1 MVGWSFFRA
10 NASFECVENSL
21 TEMGEKMRASR
32 IYISSHVD
40 ARVVVVETSR
50 PPTRMAPKK
59 AAAQKGLPAADTA
72 EEEEEEEDDFDDD
85 DDADLMHHRTE
96 DDDDDDEE
104 LIVSAVKQWKTA
116 MKPVVYLNA
125 ALSAIAIAFLAQE
138 TAFLSVPIGI
148 LGLLA
153 CATWAWSLNPSSSSS
168 SSSSSKSE
176 DVFKRGGGLGATT
189 AATKKLALTCVVL
202 DGTVATRLAI
212 GTLFANGTMVTR
224 MVTMATLFGA
234 HGVGY
239 WEMYARAKAIG
250 KVHN

>member
-1 MVGWSFFRA
+1 
-10 NASFECVENSL
+10 
-21 TEMGEKMRASR
+21 
-32 IYISSHVD
+32 
-40 ARVVVVETSR
+40 
-50 PPTRMAPKK
+50 MAPKK
-59 AAAQKGLPAADTA
+59 AAAQKGLFPAADTA
-72 EEEEEEEDDFDDD
+72 EEEEEEDDFDDD
-85 DDADLMHHRTE
+85 DDADAHRRTE
-96 DDDDDDEE
+96 DDDDEE
-104 LIVSAVKQWKTA
+104 LVSAVKQWKTA

-153 CATWAWSLNPSSSSS
+153 CATWAWSLNPSSSS
-168 SSSSSKSE
+168 KSE

-202 DGTVATRLAI
+202 DGTVATTSLAI
-212 GTLFANGTMVTR
+212 GTFFANGTMVTR

-250 KVHN
+250 KVLN

>member
-1 MVGWSFFRA
+1 
-10 NASFECVENSL
+10 
-21 TEMGEKMRASR
+21 
-32 IYISSHVD
+32 
-40 ARVVVVETSR
+40 
-50 PPTRMAPKK
+50 MAPKK
-59 AAAQKGLPAADTA
+59 AAAQQKGLFPAADTA
-72 EEEEEEEDDFDDD
+72 EEEEEDDDDDFDDD
-85 DDADLMHHRTE
+85 DDAIDAHHHRRTD

-153 CATWAWSLNPSSSSS
+153 CATWGWSLNPSSSS
-168 SSSSSKSE
+168 KSGG
-176 DVFKRGGGLGATT
+176 VFKRGGGLGATT

-202 DGTVATRLAI
+202 DGTVATTSLAI
-212 GTLFANGTMVTR
+212 GTFFANGTMVTR
-224 MVTMATLFGA
+224 AVTMATLFGA

-250 KVHN
+250 KVLN

>member
-1 MVGWSFFRA
+1 
-10 NASFECVENSL
+10 
-21 TEMGEKMRASR
+21 MRA
-32 IYISSHVD
+32 YISSHVD
-40 ARVVVVETSR
+40 ARVVVVETSLR
-50 PPTRMAPKK
+50 RRLRMAPKK
-59 AAAQKGLPAADTA
+59 AAAQQKGLFPAADTA
-72 EEEEEEEDDFDDD
+72 EEEEEEEEDDD
-85 DDADLMHHRTE
+85 DF

-153 CATWAWSLNPSSSSS
+153 CATWGWSLNPSSSS
-168 SSSSSKSE
+168 KSGG
-176 DVFKRGGGLGATT
+176 VFKRGGGLGATT

-202 DGTVATRLAI
+202 DGTVATTSLAI
-212 GTLFANGTMVTR
+212 GTFFANGTMVTR
-224 MVTMATLFGA
+224 AVTMATLFGA

-250 KVHN
+250 KVLN

>member
-1 MVGWSFFRA
+1 
-10 NASFECVENSL
+10 
-21 TEMGEKMRASR
+21 MRA
-32 IYISSHVD
+32 YISSHVD
-40 ARVVVVETSR
+40 ARVVVVETSLR
-50 PPTRMAPKK
+50 RRLRMAPKK
-59 AAAQKGLPAADTA
+59 AAAQQKGLFPAADTA
-72 EEEEEEEDDFDDD
+72 EEEEEEEDDDDD
-85 DDADLMHHRTE
+85 F

-153 CATWAWSLNPSSSSS
+153 CATWAWSLNPSSSSES
-168 SSSSSKSE
+168 GG
-176 DVFKRGGGLGATT
+176 VFKRGGGLGATT

-202 DGTVATRLAI
+202 DGTVATTSLAI
-212 GTLFANGTMVTR
+212 GTFFANGTMVTR
-224 MVTMATLFGA
+224 AVTMATLFGA

-250 KVHN
+250 KVLN

>member
-1 MVGWSFFRA
+1 M
-10 NASFECVENSL
+10 
-21 TEMGEKMRASR
+21 
-32 IYISSHVD
+32 D
-40 ARVVVVETSR
+40 ARVVVVETSLR
-50 PPTRMAPKK
+50 RRLRMAPKK
-59 AAAQKGLPAADTA
+59 AAAQQKGLFPAADTA
-72 EEEEEEEDDFDDD
+72 EEEEEEEDDDDD
-85 DDADLMHHRTE
+85 F

-104 LIVSAVKQWKTA
+104 LIVSAVNQWKTA

-168 SSSSSKSE
+168 SSKSGGIK
-176 DVFKRGGGLGATT
+176 VFKRGGGLGATT
-189 AATKKLALTCVVL
+189 AASKKLALTCVVL
-202 DGTVATRLAI
+202 DGTVATTSLAI
-212 GTLFANGTMVTR
+212 GAFFANGTMVTR
-224 MVTMATLFGA
+224 AVTMATLFGA

-250 KVHN
+250 KVLN

>member
-1 MVGWSFFRA
+1 MWSDDDGLFSA
-10 NASFECVENSL
+10 KSFENVSKNPL
-21 TEMGEKMRASR
+21 TEMGEKCAHYIYIYIY

-40 ARVVVVETSR
+40 ARVVVVETSLR
-50 PPTRMAPKK
+50 RRLRMAPKK
-59 AAAQKGLPAADTA
+59 AAAQQKGLFPAADTA
-72 EEEEEEEDDFDDD
+72 EEEEEEDDD
-85 DDADLMHHRTE
+85 DDDF

-153 CATWAWSLNPSSSSS
+153 CATWAWSLNPSSSS
-168 SSSSSKSE
+168 KSGG
-176 DVFKRGGGLGATT
+176 VFKRGGGLGATT
-189 AATKKLALTCVVL
+189 AASKKLALTCVVL
-202 DGTVATRLAI
+202 DGTVATTSLAI
-212 GTLFANGTMVTR
+212 GAFFANGTMVTR
-224 MVTMATLFGA
+224 AVTMATLFGA

-250 KVHN
+250 KVLN

>member
-1 MVGWSFFRA
+1 
-10 NASFECVENSL
+10 
-21 TEMGEKMRASR
+21 MRASR
-32 IYISSHVD
+32 IYISSRVD

-59 AAAQKGLPAADTA
+59 AAAQKDLPAADTA
-72 EEEEEEEDDFDDD
+72 EEEEDNDDFDDD

-168 SSSSSKSE
+168 SSKSGGIK
-176 DVFKRGGGLGATT
+176 VFKRGGGLGATT
-189 AATKKLALTCVVL
+189 AASKKLALTCVVL
-202 DGTVATRLAI
+202 DGTVATTSLAI
-212 GTLFANGTMVTR
+212 GAFFANGTMVTR
-224 MVTMATLFGA
+224 AVTMATLFGA

-250 KVHN
+250 KVLN

>member
-1 MVGWSFFRA
+1 MY
-10 NASFECVENSL
+10 
-21 TEMGEKMRASR
+21 

-50 PPTRMAPKK
+50 PPTTRMAPKK
-59 AAAQKGLPAADTA
+59 AAAQKGLFPAADTA
-72 EEEEEEEDDFDDD
+72 EEEEEEDDFDDD
-85 DDADLMHHRTE
+85 DDADAHRRTE
-96 DDDDDDEE
+96 DDDDEE
-104 LIVSAVKQWKTA
+104 LVSAVKQWKTA

-153 CATWAWSLNPSSSSS
+153 CATWAWSLNPSSSS
-168 SSSSSKSE
+168 KSGG
-176 DVFKRGGGLGATT
+176 VFKRGGGLGATT

-202 DGTVATRLAI
+202 DGTVATTSLAI
-212 GTLFANGTMVTR
+212 GTFFANGTMVTR
-224 MVTMATLFGA
+224 TVTMATLFGA

-250 KVHN
+250 KVLN

>member
-1 MVGWSFFRA
+1 MWSDDDGLFSA
-10 NASFECVENSL
+10 KSFENVSKNPL
-21 TEMGEKMRASR
+21 TEMGEKCAHYN

-40 ARVVVVETSR
+40 ARVVVVETSLR
-50 PPTRMAPKK
+50 RRLRMAPKK
-59 AAAQKGLPAADTA
+59 AAAQQKGLFPAADTA
-72 EEEEEEEDDFDDD
+72 EEEEEEEEDDD
-85 DDADLMHHRTE
+85 DF

-168 SSSSSKSE
+168 SSKSGGI
-176 DVFKRGGGLGATT
+176 VFKRGGGLGATT

-202 DGTVATRLAI
+202 DGTVATTSLAI
-212 GTLFANGTMVTR
+212 GTFFANGTMVTR
-224 MVTMATLFGA
+224 AVTMATLFGA

-250 KVHN
+250 KVLN

>member
-1 MVGWSFFRA
+1 
-10 NASFECVENSL
+10 
-21 TEMGEKMRASR
+21 MRASHV
-32 IYISSHVD
+32 YISSHVD

-50 PPTRMAPKK
+50 PPTTRMAPKK
-59 AAAQKGLPAADTA
+59 AAAQKGLFPAADTA
-72 EEEEEEEDDFDDD
+72 EEEEEDDDFDDD
-85 DDADLMHHRTE
+85 DDADAHHHRTE
-96 DDDDDDEE
+96 DDDEDE
-104 LIVSAVKQWKTA
+104 LVSAVKQWKTA

-153 CATWAWSLNPSSSSS
+153 CATWAWSLNPSSS
-168 SSSSSKSE
+168 KSGG
-176 DVFKRGGGLGATT
+176 VFKRGGGLGATT

-202 DGTVATRLAI
+202 DGTVATTSLAI
-212 GTLFANGTMVTR
+212 GTFFANGTMVTR
-224 MVTMATLFGA
+224 TVTMATLFGA

-250 KVHN
+250 KVLN

>member
-1 MVGWSFFRA
+1 
-10 NASFECVENSL
+10 
-21 TEMGEKMRASR
+21 
-32 IYISSHVD
+32 
-40 ARVVVVETSR
+40 
-50 PPTRMAPKK
+50 MAPKK
-59 AAAQKGLPAADTA
+59 AAAQQKGLFPAADTA
-72 EEEEEEEDDFDDD
+72 EEEEEEEDDDDD
-85 DDADLMHHRTE
+85 F

-168 SSSSSKSE
+168 SSSKSGGIK
-176 DVFKRGGGLGATT
+176 VFKRGGGLGATT
-189 AATKKLALTCVVL
+189 AASKKLALTCVVL
-202 DGTVATRLAI
+202 DGTVATTSLAI
-212 GTLFANGTMVTR
+212 GTFFANGTMVTR
-224 MVTMATLFGA
+224 AVTMATLFGA

-250 KVHN
+250 KVLN

>member
-1 MVGWSFFRA
+1 
-10 NASFECVENSL
+10 
-21 TEMGEKMRASR
+21 
-32 IYISSHVD
+32 
-40 ARVVVVETSR
+40 
-50 PPTRMAPKK
+50 MAPKK

-72 EEEEEEEDDFDDD
+72 EEKEEDEDDFDDD

-96 DDDDDDEE
+96 DDDDDDDE

-168 SSSSSKSE
+168 SSKSGGIK
-176 DVFKRGGGLGATT
+176 VFKRGGGLGATT
-189 AATKKLALTCVVL
+189 AASKKLALTCVVL
-202 DGTVATRLAI
+202 DGTVATTSLAI
-212 GTLFANGTMVTR
+212 GAFFANGTMVTR
-224 MVTMATLFGA
+224 AVTMATLFGA

-250 KVHN
+250 KVLN

>member
-1 MVGWSFFRA
+1 
-10 NASFECVENSL
+10 
-21 TEMGEKMRASR
+21 
-32 IYISSHVD
+32 
-40 ARVVVVETSR
+40 
-50 PPTRMAPKK
+50 MAPKK
-59 AAAQKGLPAADTA
+59 AAAQKKGLFPAADTA
-72 EEEEEEEDDFDDD
+72 EEEEDDFDDT
-85 DDADLMHHRTE
+85 DDA
-96 DDDDDDEE
+96 DDEE
-104 LIVSAVKQWKTA
+104 LVSAVKQWKTA

-168 SSSSSKSE
+168 SSKSGGI
-176 DVFKRGGGLGATT
+176 VFKRGGGLGATT

-202 DGTVATRLAI
+202 DGTVATTSLAI
-212 GTLFANGTMVTR
+212 GTFFANGTMVTR
-224 MVTMATLFGA
+224 AVTMATLFGA

-250 KVHN
+250 KVLN

>member
-1 MVGWSFFRA
+1 
-10 NASFECVENSL
+10 
-21 TEMGEKMRASR
+21 
-32 IYISSHVD
+32 
-40 ARVVVVETSR
+40 
-50 PPTRMAPKK
+50 MAPKK
-59 AAAQKGLPAADTA
+59 AAAQKKGLFPAADTA
-72 EEEEEEEDDFDDD
+72 EEEEDDDDDFDDD
-85 DDADLMHHRTE
+85 DDADAHHRRTD

-153 CATWAWSLNPSSSSS
+153 CATWAWSLNPSSSS
-168 SSSSSKSE
+168 KSGG
-176 DVFKRGGGLGATT
+176 VFKRGGGLGATT

-202 DGTVATRLAI
+202 DGTVATTSLAI
-212 GTLFANGTMVTR
+212 GTFFANGTMVTR
-224 MVTMATLFGA
+224 TVTMATLFGA

-250 KVHN
+250 KVLN

>member
-1 MVGWSFFRA
+1 
-10 NASFECVENSL
+10 
-21 TEMGEKMRASR
+21 
-32 IYISSHVD
+32 
-40 ARVVVVETSR
+40 
-50 PPTRMAPKK
+50 MAPKK
-59 AAAQKGLPAADTA
+59 AAAQKKGLFPAADTA
-72 EEEEEEEDDFDDD
+72 EEEEEDDDDFDDD
-85 DDADLMHHRTE
+85 DDAIDAHHHRRTD

-168 SSSSSKSE
+168 SSKSGGIK
-176 DVFKRGGGLGATT
+176 VFKRGGGLGATT

-202 DGTVATRLAI
+202 DGTVATTSLAI
-212 GTLFANGTMVTR
+212 GTFFANGTMVTR
-224 MVTMATLFGA
+224 AVTMATLFGA

-250 KVHN
+250 KVLN

>member
-1 MVGWSFFRA
+1 
-10 NASFECVENSL
+10 
-21 TEMGEKMRASR
+21 MRA
-32 IYISSHVD
+32 YISSHVD
-40 ARVVVVETSR
+40 ARVVVVETSLR
-50 PPTRMAPKK
+50 RRLRMPPKK
-59 AAAQKGLPAADTA
+59 AAAQQKGLFPAADTA
-72 EEEEEEEDDFDDD
+72 EEEEEDDDDDFDDD
-85 DDADLMHHRTE
+85 DDAIDAHHHRRTD

-153 CATWAWSLNPSSSSS
+153 CATWAWSLNPSSSS
-168 SSSSSKSE
+168 KSGG
-176 DVFKRGGGLGATT
+176 VFKRGGGLGATT

-202 DGTVATRLAI
+202 DGTVATTSLAI
-212 GTLFANGTMVTR
+212 GTFFANGTMVTR
-224 MVTMATLFGA
+224 AVTMATLFGA

-250 KVHN
+250 KVLN

>member
-1 MVGWSFFRA
+1 
-10 NASFECVENSL
+10 
-21 TEMGEKMRASR
+21 
-32 IYISSHVD
+32 
-40 ARVVVVETSR
+40 
-50 PPTRMAPKK
+50 MAPKK
-59 AAAQKGLPAADTA
+59 AAAQKKGLFPAADTA

-85 DDADLMHHRTE
+85 DDADAHHRRTE
-96 DDDDDDEE
+96 DDDDDEE
-104 LIVSAVKQWKTA
+104 LVSAVKQWKTA

-153 CATWAWSLNPSSSSS
+153 CATWAWSLNPSSSS
-168 SSSSSKSE
+168 KSGG
-176 DVFKRGGGLGATT
+176 VFKRGGGLGATT

-202 DGTVATRLAI
+202 DGTVATTSLAI
-212 GTLFANGTMVTR
+212 GTFFANGIMVTR
-224 MVTMATLFGA
+224 TVTMATLFGA

-250 KVHN
+250 KVLN

>member
-1 MVGWSFFRA
+1 
-10 NASFECVENSL
+10 
-21 TEMGEKMRASR
+21 
-32 IYISSHVD
+32 
-40 ARVVVVETSR
+40 
-50 PPTRMAPKK
+50 MAPKK
-59 AAAQKGLPAADTA
+59 AAAQKGLFPAADTA
-72 EEEEEEEDDFDDD
+72 EEEEEDDFDDD
-85 DDADLMHHRTE
+85 DDADAHRRTE
-96 DDDDDDEE
+96 DDDDEE
-104 LIVSAVKQWKTA
+104 LVSAVKQWKTA

-168 SSSSSKSE
+168 KSGGI
-176 DVFKRGGGLGATT
+176 VFKRGGGLGATT

-202 DGTVATRLAI
+202 DGTVATTSLAI
-212 GTLFANGTMVTR
+212 GTFFANGTMVTR
-224 MVTMATLFGA
+224 TVTMATLFGA

-250 KVHN
+250 KVLN